1 MKRILDKNAITK
13 SNRQPKNLR
22 HLLTNAKFTD
32 NITEIPYPSQ
42 KFQNVDEQPVVF
54 AKSFMKVHHSNSKMD
69 FYFM

>member
-13 SNRQPKNLR
+13 SNRQSKNLR

-69 FYFM
+69 LYFM